1 MDGPKAKV
9 RAFSDGGNAIR
20 IVETAEKKL
29 FKLNGTSFSKLNKR
43 SVYTNDYWDYFV
55 PLAFAFDRPRVL
67 VLGLGCGTIPY
78 QMGTLTKG
86 RAVIDGVEISRKI
99 AGIAKN
105 FMPKVYGK
113 IIVDDAFDYAAR
125 TKKKYDVVV
134 LDVYDGSVSMPK
146 KFFSNEFVGN
156 VRRILSDD
164 GILAINYVKTPG
176 NVLRFGIYKFR
187 LRKAFKVYAVK
198 ATLFG
203 EMTVL
208 VCSKSFDKDRLLIRI
223 RQRFALNKENLR
235 IMKRY
240 AKMKKA

>member
-1 MDGPKAKV
+1 MDGSEVKV
-9 RAFSDGGNAIR
+9 KTFSDGRNSIR

-43 SVYTNDYWDYFV
+43 SVYTNDYWDYFI

-78 QMGTLTKG
+78 QIGTITKG
-86 RAVIDGVEISRKI
+86 RAIIDGVEISRKI

-105 FMPKVYGK
+105 FMPRVYGK
-113 IIVDDAFDYAAR
+113 IIVDDAFDYVAR
-125 TKKKYDVVV
+125 TRKRYDLVV
-134 LDVYDGSVSMPK
+134 LDVYDGSLNVPK
-146 KFFSNEFVGN
+146 KFFGPEFVSN
-156 VRRILSDD
+156 VRGILSDD

-176 NVLRFGIYKFR
+176 NVLRFGIYKFL
-187 LRKAFKVYAVK
+187 LRKMFKLYAVK
-198 ATLFG
+198 ASLFG
-203 EMTVL
+203 EMTIL
-208 VCSKSFDKDRLLIRI
+208 ICSKSFDKDRLLIRI
-223 RQRFALNKENLR
+223 RQRFALNKENLQ